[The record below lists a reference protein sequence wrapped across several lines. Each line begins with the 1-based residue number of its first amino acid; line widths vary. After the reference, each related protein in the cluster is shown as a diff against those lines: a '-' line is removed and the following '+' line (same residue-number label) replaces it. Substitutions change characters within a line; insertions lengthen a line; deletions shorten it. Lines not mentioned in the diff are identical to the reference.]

1 VIAFRDDDGGVSGRV
16 YWWNRLE
23 LILWRCIS
31 ASTYVPVGLPP
42 QALITMVLQETVLC
56 ATAPQPSGSGP
67 GAFVLHDLQTG
78 TTLASFRQ
86 TSSAPHCTAFVE
98 TANGQGGIMFGAQM
112 DKSVLNIYNFQRVS
126 TKNIEICCLLNLL
139 NRTKLR

>member
-1 VIAFRDDDGGVSGRV
+1 MVEQGRTYIVAVHLCQKSCFRS
-16 YWWNRLE
+16 
-23 LILWRCIS
+23 
-31 ASTYVPVGLPP
+31 LPP
-42 QALITMVLQETVLC
+42 DRHLAITMVLQETVLC

-86 TSSAPHCTAFVE
+86 TSSASHCTAFVE
-98 TANGQGGIMFGAQM
+98 TANGQGGIMLGAQM
-112 DKSVLNIYNFQRVS
+112 NKSVLNVYNFQRVS

-139 NRTKLR
+139 NRTKLL